1 MNWTDTDIIFFFYFL
16 SFKKSAHRGWARQMC
31 PCCRWKNKREYIWT
45 GHTQLDSRTS
55 HSSSAPQIPLTP
67 FMYDQVAPVYW
78 IMKQVI
84 KVTDVRPSI
93 LPGPLY
99 NAAIRLLC
107 PNLAHQMA
115 SFMVNWHCAV
125 YRAKIE
131 EHFTSSTFRF
141 TQLIWQWQWQHKMY
155 FLNLHL
161 SFLHPSNYL
170 LSHSN
175 HGCFQGQVPRV
186 VFGYRINK
194 II

>member
-1 MNWTDTDIIFFFYFL
+1 
-16 SFKKSAHRGWARQMC
+16 
-31 PCCRWKNKREYIWT
+31 
-45 GHTQLDSRTS
+45 
-55 HSSSAPQIPLTP
+55 
-67 FMYDQVAPVYW
+67 MYDQVAPVYW

-84 KVTDVRPSI
+84 KVTDVQPSI

-131 EHFTSSTFRF
+131 EHFTSSTFRV
-141 TQLIWQWQWQHKMY
+141 TQLIWQWHWQHEMY

-170 LSHSN
+170 LSHGN
-175 HGCFQGQVPRV
+175 HARFWCQVPRV
-186 VFGYRINK
+186 VFRYRINK
-194 II
+194 IIYVLTLKMYHLSWLLIHDKNTGVSDNIWHFLQQLLTIKK